1 MKIIFPTLQN
11 FFVAASDTA
20 RPVLSE
26 LVNASFARLRLAKT
40 STEQNRVKSA
50 MKLNRMAR
58 DIESSQPSLA
68 AELRNFASR

>member
-26 LVNASFARLRLAKT
+26 VLSTSFARFRLAKVT
-40 STEQNRVKSA
+40 TEQKRVKNA
-50 MKLNRMAR
+50 MNLNRMAR
-58 DIESSQPSLA
+58 DVESSQPSLA